1 MMPIPYSATL
11 SQQWSNT
18 MGRIAAL
25 DYGRARI
32 GLAISD
38 ETKFLARPLTCLP
51 HTKQIYPLLL
61 QELSKHGSVDAL
73 IIGLPLQ
80 LNGKEGEMAQEVR
93 RFAEAL
99 KKHLPF
105 PLIFWDERLSSL
117 QADRTLKEAELSR
130 KKRAALSDTMSAAV
144 ILQSYL
150 DSPR

>member
-1 MMPIPYSATL
+1 
-11 SQQWSNT
+11 

-32 GLAISD
+32 GVAISD
-38 ETKFLARPLTCLP
+38 ETKFLARPLVCLSN
-51 HTKQIYPLLL
+51 TKQIYELLL
-61 QELSKHGSVDAL
+61 KELSKHGMIETLV
-73 IIGLPLQ
+73 IGLPLQ

-93 RFAEAL
+93 RFAEEL

-105 PLIFWDERLSSL
+105 PILFWDERLSSL
-117 QADRTLKEAELSR
+117 QADRTLRDADLSR